1 MMLTESHPCRSLIM
15 NCPTYNCTAWQFLN
29 LEAKVDE
36 EGDEG
41 DKDKE
46 DKMTECMFLLNLQ
59 LFYFLTE
66 SSY

>member
-1 MMLTESHPCRSLIM
+1 M

-66 SSY
+66 SSYW